1 MLRIR
6 ILLPLVVLGCSSPQ
20 EPSAPTVE
28 EHGTKIDPSSLIGEW
43 QDVQDSGRTV
53 FHERW
58 NRHTDGSLSGL
69 GFVLSGMDT
78 VFIEH
83 LGILN
88 IDGETLYA
96 ATIRS
101 QNSGQAVLFKLI
113 HDRDSLV
120 FANPQHDFPQ
130 RIVYA
135 PDGADH
141 WNVVVSG
148 VEKGQAQTDHYHFA
162 RRGPETAS

>member
-1 MLRIR
+1 MRGIHT
-6 ILLPLVVLGCSSPQ
+6 LLPLVAFGCSTPQ
-20 EPSAPTVE
+20 EPSAPIVGKNGPQIE
-28 EHGTKIDPSSLIGEW
+28 LNSLLGEW

-53 FHERW
+53 FNEQW
-58 NRHTDGSLSGL
+58 SRHTDGSLSGL
-69 GFVLSGMDT
+69 GFVLSGKDT

-88 IDGETLYA
+88 IDGGTHYA

-101 QNSGQAVLFKLI
+101 QNNGQAVLFKLI

-130 RIVYA
+130 RIVYT
-135 PDGADH
+135 PDGPDH
-141 WNVVVSG
+141 WHVTVSG
-148 VEKGQAQTDHYHFA
+148 VEEGEAQVDRYHFE
-162 RRGPETAS
+162 RRPVAAS